1 MKWKFKDVETGNN
14 ECQDGGDVGGT
25 VKDRT
30 CDDIAVSEGAK
41 QFENGQELGLLAE
54 PDAENKRTCACEKK
68 TTRIDCL

>member
-1 MKWKFKDVETGNN
+1 MMKWKFKDVGTGNS

-30 CDDIAVSEGAK
+30 CDVIAVSEGAK

-54 PDAENKRTCACEKK
+54 SDAENKWACACEEK
-68 TTRIDCL
+68 TTRIE